1 MPDCRYPVSRT
12 IFIALLIFLL
22 TPVFVRAQ
30 RNVTGHAISIITP
43 NLMKQTISYLASDSM
58 KGRATPSPE
67 LDAAGEFIARQFKS
81 FGLQPVKGSYFQE
94 LSFCY
99 LDLGKETFLSVVKGI
114 ETRNF
119 KIKDDFIPYEFSG
132 SRPAEGEMVFAGYG
146 ITAPEYHYDDYKDL
160 DVQGKIVAVLRQEPG
175 QTDSTGK
182 LFDGIAL
189 THYSSLKEK
198 QENAQAHGAAGILV
212 MSGPLQYSS
221 LQPTGFAWPSWSKTV
236 SKDALPMDYCDKPA
250 MCIPMVQVG
259 ESVITELFGRVDS
272 LKRVQQ
278 RIEKTMQSHSF
289 AIPNRILALNVSFTS
304 KPIGGRNVIAL
315 LEGSDPALKNEVIV
329 IGGHYDHI
337 GCMKER
343 QADSD
348 YIFNGAD
355 DNASGT
361 SGVLAVAKA
370 FATMVES
377 PRRSVMFI
385 AFAGEERGLL
395 GSATYVRKPLWPLEK
410 TVAMLNL
417 DMIGRN
423 NPDSLYIIGA
433 RQNPGLLKVVR
444 KQNKAIGFTLVESQN
459 KQLDGGSDHA
469 SFFYQG
475 VPVLFFFTGFHPDYH
490 KVTDQADRIDADKAA
505 RVARLA
511 FLTAWTVANENKH
524 YKITGSADG
533 TGK

>member
-1 MPDCRYPVSRT
+1 
-12 IFIALLIFLL
+12 
-22 TPVFVRAQ
+22 
-30 RNVTGHAISIITP
+30 
-43 NLMKQTISYLASDSM
+43 
-58 KGRATPSPE
+58 
-67 LDAAGEFIARQFKS
+67 
-81 FGLQPVKGSYFQE
+81 
-94 LSFCY
+94 
-99 LDLGKETFLSVVKGI
+99 
-114 ETRNF
+114 
-119 KIKDDFIPYEFSG
+119 
-132 SRPAEGEMVFAGYG
+132 
-146 ITAPEYHYDDYKDL
+146 
-160 DVQGKIVAVLRQEPG
+160 
-175 QTDSTGK
+175 
-182 LFDGIAL
+182 
-189 THYSSLKEK
+189 
-198 QENAQAHGAAGILV
+198 
-212 MSGPLQYSS
+212 
-221 LQPTGFAWPSWSKTV
+221 
-236 SKDALPMDYCDKPA
+236 
-250 MCIPMVQVG
+250 
-259 ESVITELFGRVDS
+259 
-272 LKRVQQ
+272 
-278 RIEKTMQSHSF
+278 
-289 AIPNRILALNVSFTS
+289 
-304 KPIGGRNVIAL
+304 
-315 LEGSDPALKNEVIV
+315 
-329 IGGHYDHI
+329 
-337 GCMKER
+337 MKER

-459 KQLDGGSDHA
+459 KQLEGGSDHA